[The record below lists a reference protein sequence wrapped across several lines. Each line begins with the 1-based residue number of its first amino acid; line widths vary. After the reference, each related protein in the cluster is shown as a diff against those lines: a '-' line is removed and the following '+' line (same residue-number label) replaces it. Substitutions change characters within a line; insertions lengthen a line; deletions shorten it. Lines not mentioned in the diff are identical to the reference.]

1 MDNRLLG
8 MDEKSRGY
16 SSYFFN
22 RNNTKDHCIIG
33 QANLIRNIRMG
44 MGGFLIILPF
54 IIAIGFPA
62 LVLSSRVR
70 KWFTKEDS
78 DVPYYAR
85 ATVITITL
93 LDVAIFCID
102 IPIIIL
108 GFHDNTTFTD
118 VVVYYSAGVFFLTV
132 FPFLNFGS
140 AYRQVCKRSKDS
152 TKCCSQDTPEES
164 KDSITCYSQDTP
176 KESKDSTTCCSQDTP
191 KESKDSTTCCSR
203 ETLIP
208 CTLTTVAVFAVQ
220 LLSHHSYY
228 IILAIIASPVHSLS
242 FLFLYATGI
251 FCVMNLGIIIVK
263 LHLKKFL
270 GILECIVL
278 GILSVVV
285 IILVIYVITTLMSLV
300 GKHQDSGVVAVV
312 TQMTLSGVLFLC
324 RKVLSWLG

>member
-44 MGGFLIILPF
+44 MGVFLIILPF

-62 LVLSSRVR
+62 LVVSRRVR

-78 DVPYYAR
+78 DVWYYAW
-85 ATVITITL
+85 ATVITIIL

-108 GFHDNTTFTD
+108 GFHDNTTFHD
-118 VVVYYSAGVFFLTV
+118 VIVYYSAGVFFLTV

-152 TKCCSQDTPEES
+152 TECC
-164 KDSITCYSQDTP
+164 SQDTP

-203 ETLIP
+203 ETLIQ

-220 LLSHHSYY
+220 LISHHSYY

-251 FCVMNLGIIIVK
+251 FCAMNLGIIIVK
-263 LHLKKFL
+263 LHSKKSL

-285 IILVIYVITTLMSLV
+285 ILSVIYVITTLMSLV

-312 TQMTLSGVLFLC
+312 TEIIWSVVLLLLGYC
-324 RKVLSWLG
+324 GKKVSSWLG